1 MKAGFSIINYIK
13 ADTEETLEKVIRAF
27 KERLGA
33 VEKRE
38 GFFGLTVL
46 ANKERLEVLVI
57 TYWRDREA
65 FEKWVNSEE
74 FKRAHE
80 KARSRRLS
88 GTTSQGVEYEV
99 IEWIMKPTNTS

>member
-1 MKAGFSIINYIK
+1 M
-13 ADTEETLEKVIRAF
+13 
-27 KERLGA
+27 
-33 VEKRE
+33 
-38 GFFGLTVL
+38 
-46 ANKERLEVLVI
+46 I